1 MGFSLLLLWVW
12 MKSPCCSAIRTGHSP
27 VNLSQWAIHDFLYAM
42 SNCYKHILSNYHSQS
57 HLQMHIQSQIIWI
70 TVFHWSISK
79 HLRQY
84 LDTFEWWKALPLG
97 NVLDLFSLCILRCV
111 LLTMALRVKSHSY
124 YSLHLDSKEML
135 RWERGQ
141 RGFIP
146 YEYPETAVLPLIKGM

>member
-70 TVFHWSISK
+70 IVFHWSISK

-84 LDTFEWWKALPLG
+84 LDSFEWWKALPLG

-111 LLTMALRVKSHSY
+111 LLTMALRVKSLVLVASWFKGDAPMGAWAEGV
-124 YSLHLDSKEML
+124 YSIGIS
-135 RWERGQ
+135 RNSC
-141 RGFIP
+141 F
-146 YEYPETAVLPLIKGM
+146 TSN

>member
-70 TVFHWSISK
+70 IVFHWSISK

-84 LDTFEWWKALPLG
+84 WDSFEWWKALPLG

-124 YSLHLDSKEML
+124 SCILIQRRCSDGSVG
-135 RWERGQ
+135 RGGLFHRNFQ
-141 RGFIP
+141 KQLF
-146 YEYPETAVLPLIKGM
+146 YL